1 MDMDMETIRKAIL
14 KHRGGLEE
22 ATDGQ
27 IMTIW
32 LSLDSTTQQEYLKK
46 VQPPVRNKTS
56 ISSNGA
62 SKERKGKNAGRS

>member
-1 MDMDMETIRKAIL
+1 MDMELIRKAIL

-32 LSLDSTTQQEYLKK
+32 LSLDETTKQAYLKK
-46 VQPPVRNKTS
+46 VTP
-56 ISSNGA
+56 
-62 SKERKGKNAGRS
+62 KERKGKDAAGPRT